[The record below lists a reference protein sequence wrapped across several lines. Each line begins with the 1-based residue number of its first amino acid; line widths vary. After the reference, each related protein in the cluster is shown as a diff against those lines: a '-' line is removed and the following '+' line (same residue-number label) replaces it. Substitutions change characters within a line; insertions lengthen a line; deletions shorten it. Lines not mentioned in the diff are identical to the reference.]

1 MNLQCTER
9 AFVSFIE
16 IDNLL
21 KMFEIYQNKTLD
33 RILRCPTYKPESCI
47 SEVCTTVT
55 CHHLMGYQELVNDYY
70 LEL

>member
-33 RILRCPTYKPESCI
+33 RILRCPTCKPESFI
-47 SEVCTTVT
+47 SEVSTTVT
-55 CHHLMGYQELVNDYY
+55 CHHLICSKGFVTD
-70 LEL
+70 